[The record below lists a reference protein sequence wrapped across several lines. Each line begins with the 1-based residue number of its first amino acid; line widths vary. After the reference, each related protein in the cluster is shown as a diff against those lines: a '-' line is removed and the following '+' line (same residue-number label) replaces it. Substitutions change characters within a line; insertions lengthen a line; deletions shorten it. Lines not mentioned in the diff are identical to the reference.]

1 MHEHMLTCMHKW
13 RVFIIVIDHGQT
25 SGYTISNLLN
35 LRVKRAVIT
44 ASTSGCMYLHVR
56 MCSHMHT
63 LCACWSVCL
72 YFFAYVYG
80 TIHARTYP
88 RMHANMKHFD
98 HHDRA
103 SWWHASY
110 VCVFMHM
117 HTCSW
122 LLTVAW
128 RSESAQTS
136 ALMYY
141 VVYVHLHTHF
151 MAPTSSQQQS
161 CSYTHQSYLLSVF
174 ATFSDYTFSG
184 IPSSYILLGK
194 RTVITTLCPASV
206 TPQL

>member
-1 MHEHMLTCMHKW
+1 M
-13 RVFIIVIDHGQT
+13 IDHGET
-25 SGYTISNLLN
+25 SGYTSSNLLD
-35 LRVKRAVIT
+35 LRAKRAVIT

-63 LCACWSVCL
+63 LCACWSACL

-151 MAPTSSQQQS
+151 MAPTSGQQQN
-161 CSYTHQSYLLSVF
+161 CSYPQQLYPLLFLHRLAVIPVDSG
-174 ATFSDYTFSG
+174 YTQRLHPFREKSG
-184 IPSSYILLGK
+184 DNPSPPCLSHTRWGHTQRL
-194 RTVITTLCPASV
+194 
-206 TPQL
+206 